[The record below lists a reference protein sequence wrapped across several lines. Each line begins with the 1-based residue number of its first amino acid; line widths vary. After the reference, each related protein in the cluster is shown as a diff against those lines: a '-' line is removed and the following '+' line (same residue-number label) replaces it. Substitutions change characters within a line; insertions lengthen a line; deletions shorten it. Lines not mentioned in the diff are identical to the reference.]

1 MGLSFLIY
9 KMDIFYFSELQDV
22 SEIINGKFLAQYL
35 VCKVCPSVT
44 VVVYIGIYKW
54 KKEWICFV
62 WLKE

>member
-54 KKEWICFV
+54 KKE
-62 WLKE
+62 

>member
-1 MGLSFLIY
+1 
-9 KMDIFYFSELQDV
+9 MDIFYFSELQDV

-35 VCKVCPSVT
+35 VRKVCPSVT
-44 VVVYIGIYKW
+44 VVVYIGICKW